1 MAETANMGLYVL
13 VGVIIY
19 SIVLLTLGYV
29 YRQKKLTLKDYF
41 LGGKT
46 TGALFLFFTLYAT
59 QYSGNTFVS
68 YAGKAYRIGF
78 WWIVSVPFFL
88 MIYITYLWFAPRL
101 YVISKRR
108 EYITPADFIKDR
120 FNSPLAALIASLL
133 MLYGLSN
140 YLLEQVTAMGHA
152 FEGITQGLVPYWAGA
167 LFLVT
172 VMVIYEWL
180 GGWRGVVWT
189 DFIQGAI
196 MVTGLLA
203 VLMIIAFKYPLGDA
217 VQAWLSD
224 AKTAKLIKPP
234 PASFIKTWLSIYAL
248 VGIGAA
254 IYPQAIQRIYAAK
267 DEMTLKRS
275 ISGLAFMPLI
285 TPLVILLI
293 GIEARYYFPGLSKVE
308 SDQAFPLFMSMLAN
322 EGVLYFFITLIM
334 FMAVLA
340 AIQSTAD
347 SVLLSIGSMLSKDIY
362 KEWVNREADERRSTL
377 VGKVLAVILIAIIFL
392 IGMAPRTTLWHL
404 TEIKFEVL
412 IQAAPAFL
420 LGIYWKRMARVP
432 TIIGMIAGAAVAVGM
447 KLTIGKYLG
456 IYEGLWGL
464 LVNLVI
470 VIVGSLLV
478 KDEES
483 MKRAEELFSYIPGG
497 K

>member
-1 MAETANMGLYVL
+1 MAANMGLYVL

-19 SIVLLTLGYV
+19 SAILLSLGYIF
-29 YRQKKLTLKDYF
+29 RIKKLTLKDYF

-46 TGALFLFFTLYAT
+46 TTALFLFFTLYAT
-59 QYSGNTFVS
+59 QYSGNTFVA
-68 YAGKAYRIGF
+68 YAGRGYRLGF
-78 WWIVSVPFFL
+78 WWVVSVPFFL

-101 YVISKRR
+101 YVISKKR

-120 FNSPLAALIASLL
+120 FNSPFAALVASIL

-140 YLLEQVTAMGHA
+140 YLLEQVTAMGHS
-152 FEGITQGLVPYWAGA
+152 FEGITGGLVPYWAGA
-167 LFLVT
+167 LFLVG

-189 DFIQGAI
+189 DFVQGAI
-196 MVTGLLA
+196 MVIGLIA
-203 VLMIIAFKYPLGDA
+203 VMAIIAFKFPLGEA
-217 VQAWLSD
+217 VNWWLSNPD
-224 AKTAKLIKPP
+224 TAKLVKPP
-234 PASFIKTWLSIYAL
+234 PMSFIKTWLSIYAL

-267 DEMTLKRS
+267 DEKTLKRS

-285 TPLVILLI
+285 TPLAILLI
-293 GIEARYYFPGLSKVE
+293 GIEARYYFPGLGKIA
-308 SDQAFPLFMSMLAN
+308 SDQAFPKFMSMLAG
-322 EGVLYFFITLIM
+322 EGVIYFFITLIM

-347 SVLLSIGSMLSKDIY
+347 SVLLSIGSMISKDVY
-362 KEWVNREADERRSTL
+362 NEWVNKEADEKRSTL
-377 VGKVLAVILIAIIFL
+377 VGKIVAVILIAIIFL
-392 IGMAPRTTLWHL
+392 VGMAPRTTLWHL

-420 LGIYWKRMARVP
+420 LGLFWKRMARTP
-432 TIIGMIAGAAVAVGM
+432 TIIGMIAGAALAVGM
-447 KLTIGKYLG
+447 KLTIGKFLG

-464 LVNLVI
+464 LLNLII
-470 VIVGSLLV
+470 VVVGSLAV
-478 KDEES
+478 KDQES
-483 MKRAEELFSYIPGG
+483 IKKAEELFSLIP
-497 K
+497 KTK

>member
-1 MAETANMGLYVL
+1 MAQTSNMGVYVL
-13 VGVIIY
+13 IGVIIY
-19 SIVLLTLGYV
+19 SIILLVLGYI
-29 YRQKKLTLKDYF
+29 YRQRKLTLKDYF
-41 LGGKT
+41 LGGKA

-78 WWIVSVPFFL
+78 WWVISVPFFL
-88 MIYITYLWFAPRL
+88 MIYLTYLWFAPRL
-101 YVISKRR
+101 YVISKKR

-140 YLLEQVTAMGHA
+140 YLLEQVTSMGHA
-152 FEGITQGLVPYWAGA
+152 FEGITEGLVPYWAGA
-167 LFLVT
+167 LFLVA
-172 VMVIYEWL
+172 VMVVYEWL
-180 GGWRGVVWT
+180 GGWKGVVWT

-196 MVTGLLA
+196 MVTGLIA
-203 VLMIIAFKYPLGDA
+203 VMAIMAFKYPLGPA
-217 VQAWLSD
+217 VKAWLASE
-224 AKTAKLIKPP
+224 KTAKFIHPPVKKWIQTWVLIY
-234 PASFIKTWLSIYAL
+234 IL

-254 IYPQAIQRIYAAK
+254 VYPQAIQRIYAAK
-267 DEMTLKRS
+267 DEKTLKRS

-285 TPLVILLI
+285 TPLAILLI
-293 GIEARYYFPGLSKVE
+293 GIEARYYFPGLSKIE
-308 SDQAFPLFMSMLAN
+308 SDKAFPLFMSMLAN
-322 EGVLYFFITLIM
+322 EGVIYFIITLIM

-362 KEWVNREADERRSTL
+362 KEWVNREADEKRATL
-377 VGKVLAVILIAIIFL
+377 VGKITAVILIAIIFL
-392 IGMAPRTTLWHL
+392 VGMVPRTTLWHL

-420 LGIYWKRMARVP
+420 LGLYWKRMARVP
-432 TIIGMIAGAAVAVGM
+432 TILGMIVGASVAVGM

-456 IYEGLWGL
+456 VYEGLWGL
-464 LVNLVI
+464 LVNLLI
-470 VIVGSLLV
+470 VIIGSLLV

-483 MKRAEELFSYIPGG
+483 IKKAEELFSLIPR
-497 K
+497 